1 MRESNFCHGY
11 EKQRRR
17 PHPLARLFP
26 IVEVFGTHRMRDYA
40 ADILAGII
48 ISVVLIPESI
58 AYASLAGLPAYA
70 GLYTAIVA
78 FFIYALV
85 GPSRQLV
92 VAPVSVVSIMVAASL
107 GPHGLSPE
115 QYIAC
120 AAILSLV
127 AGVFFLLL
135 GIMRAGNLEH
145 FISHPV
151 LTGFTTAAALIVAI
165 TQVPHLLGIRLHEDC
180 GAHNILYTLYL
191 SVVHLVECNWTTLA
205 IGFSGIAAIVFSR
218 RISPVIPG
226 PLINVLLGV
235 GTMTVMG
242 GTAGSGVETI
252 GEISGTLP
260 TLVLPDLRS
269 PWLYAGSF
277 KMADLITAGSI
288 IGLVAF
294 IETLSISKIL
304 AGRTGHHVDA
314 NRELIAL
321 GLANLGG
328 AFFQGYTAAGS
339 LSKSSVSYQ
348 VGSKSQLAAL
358 TAVAVVVLTVLFLTR
373 FLAVVPKACLA
384 AIVLVAVSHLIDVP
398 QVVRAFKVKK
408 TDGWVIVATL
418 LTTLVLGVQ
427 RGILLGIILSFGY
440 IIRQVA
446 RPRIAILGRVEGT
459 EASFHDVEACRA
471 ETWLDLLIVKVEGP
485 LYFAGAKQVENSII
499 NLLADNP
506 DVRTVILDARAIT
519 DVDTSGDKVLWGLL
533 STMILKDI
541 HFLVA
546 AVTRP
551 VNEVLRRSGFY
562 DFLGPENF
570 FHALPEAVAAA
581 RSIGV
586 DGSTEV
592 QADSE
597 QDHRGLSTE

>member
-1 MRESNFCHGY
+1 MIEGISCHGH
-11 EKQRRR
+11 ERQRRQH
-17 PHPLARLFP
+17 HPLARLFP
-26 IVEVFGTHRMRDYA
+26 IVEIFGTHRMRDYA
-40 ADILAGII
+40 ADILAGIV

-70 GLYTAIVA
+70 GLCTAIVA

-92 VAPVSVVSIMVAASL
+92 VAPVSVVSIMVAAAL
-107 GPHGLSPE
+107 GSHGLSPE
-115 QYIAC
+115 RYVAS

-127 AGVFFLLL
+127 AGVFFLIL
-135 GIMRAGNLEH
+135 GIMRAGNLEN

-165 TQVPHLLGIRLHEDC
+165 TQVPHLLGICLHEDC

-191 SVVHLVECNWTTLA
+191 SIVHLGECNWVTLA
-205 IGFSGIAAIVFSR
+205 IGFCGIAAIAFSR

-235 GTMTVMG
+235 GIMTVMG
-242 GTAGSGVETI
+242 GAEGSGVETI
-252 GEISGTLP
+252 GEIKGTLP
-260 TLVLPDLRS
+260 TLALPDLRS
-269 PWLYAGSF
+269 PWLYTGTF
-277 KMADLITAGSI
+277 KMADLIAAGSI

-294 IETLSISKIL
+294 METLSISKIL
-304 AGRTGHHVDA
+304 AGRTGHHVDV

-328 AFFQGYTAAGS
+328 GLFQGYTAAGS

-348 VGSKSQLAAL
+348 VGSRSQFAAL

-398 QVVRAFKVKK
+398 QIVRAFKVKR

-427 RGILLGIILSFGY
+427 PGVLFGIILSFGY
-440 IIRQVA
+440 IIWQVA

-459 EASFHDVEACRA
+459 EASFHDVEACQA

-551 VNEVLRRSGFY
+551 VSDVMHRSGFY

-581 RSIGV
+581 RGI
-586 DGSTEV
+586 D
-592 QADSE
+592 ADSPAGVPADPE
-597 QDHRGLSTE
+597 QDHENLSSE